1 MRQVVAHK
9 EVKNNEKSI
18 NRQPENVVAVAYKR
32 WSFMRGSNSEKT
44 WCFGYSCRWSLMGGG
59 HTWRFDCS
67 FKKLRCSI

>member
-1 MRQVVAHK
+1 MSSGCSQ

-44 WCFGYSCRWSLMGGG
+44 WCLDAAVGG
-59 HTWRFDCS
+59 HLWAVVTHGGLTAVL
-67 FKKLRCSI
+67 KN